1 MLVCRALIK
10 VIGHK
15 ELLVL
20 RNDYS
25 YLSDLEKITARIL
38 HKYENK
44 SEDGVGEMT
53 PKILKQ
59 DAPKQTV
66 RESDIV
72 PQTPRSGKTLEIS
85 AKRGR
90 GWHMKAAAEA
100 RRALR

>member
-25 YLSDLEKITARIL
+25 YLNDLEKITARIL

-44 SEDGVGEMT
+44 TEDGVGEMT
-53 PKILKQ
+53 PK
-59 DAPKQTV
+59 
-66 RESDIV
+66 
-72 PQTPRSGKTLEIS
+72 
-85 AKRGR
+85 
-90 GWHMKAAAEA
+90 
-100 RRALR
+100 